1 MAHAVATRGYS
12 RTSVAEVIKL
22 AGVSRTTFYEH
33 FDNKQD
39 CFVAAHET
47 MIYRMVKNIRS
58 AYQTGGNWDTAL
70 TAVFGALARDVVADP
85 FATRIVILGAADAGP
100 GPLRLAQRARAVCER
115 ILRES
120 LTHSPRGSDISPVLT
135 RGILGGVQGVICR
148 RLLDDRVTELPM
160 ICRELLDWTLSY
172 HVATV
177 LRDTD
182 GEWAD
187 AVRFSDGGP
196 EETQREEIQAA
207 RQTHEAVC
215 AYRPVGGSPRRSWD
229 RRQSSPATFA
239 RGTRAGSVI
248 TELQWVRA
256 IHESL
261 RALLVEVNSNPDLGR
276 LGFTEIANVTNASAR
291 RVSELLNDF
300 LALLRAGYEITL
312 RPTRQVVPEAIARAV
327 WENIRHETLGGPMRS
342 PADFTDE
349 LADLALTPFIGPVEL
364 AAITGGQPRG
374 YPKPLAC

>member
-1 MAHAVATRGYS
+1 MVASNQRARLYGAMAHAVATRGYS

-47 MIYRMVKNIRS
+47 MIYRMIKNIRS
-58 AYQTGGNWDTAL
+58 AYQTDGNWDTAL
-70 TAVFGALARDVVADP
+70 TAVFGTLARDVVADP
-85 FATRIVILGAADAGP
+85 FATRMVILGAADAGP

-160 ICRELLDWTLSY
+160 ICGELLDWTLSY
-172 HVATV
+172 HVAT
-177 LRDTD
+177 
-182 GEWAD
+182 
-187 AVRFSDGGP
+187 
-196 EETQREEIQAA
+196 
-207 RQTHEAVC
+207 HEAVC
-215 AYRPVGGSPRRSWD
+215 AYRPADGSPRRSWD

-248 TELQWVRA
+248 TEIQWVRA

-261 RALLVEVNSNPDLGR
+261 RALLVEVNSNPSLGR

-312 RPTRQVVPEAIARAV
+312 QPTRQVVPEAIARAV
-327 WENIRHETLGGPMRS
+327 WENIRHETLGGAMGS

-364 AAITGGQPRG
+364 AAITGGPPRG